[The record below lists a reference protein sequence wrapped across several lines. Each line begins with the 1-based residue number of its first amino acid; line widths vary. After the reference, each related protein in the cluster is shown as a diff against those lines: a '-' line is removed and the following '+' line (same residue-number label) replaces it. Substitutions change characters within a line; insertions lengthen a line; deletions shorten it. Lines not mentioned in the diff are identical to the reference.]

1 MAKAKNSSASIFGGN
16 TNLIDKTSDLEIKRA
31 KLKVE
36 RYKRNFNIVVDQQ
49 TNLAKWLNASLFAI
63 NAGGIL
69 TILNNSKALNDI
81 QVSGILFIVGIIA
94 SLLNATINQE
104 IYDRISKPIL
114 DMIDYWSEVSVTG
127 QKDDKKHGEI
137 EAKMKDIS
145 KWFWVGPVAGWLSGL
160 LFIAGAINVACNL
173 K

>member
-69 TILNNSKALNDI
+69 TILNNSK
-81 QVSGILFIVGIIA
+81 QKSV
-94 SLLNATINQE
+94 LLG
-104 IYDRISKPIL
+104 KK
-114 DMIDYWSEVSVTG
+114 MIKSMV
-127 QKDDKKHGEI
+127 K
-137 EAKMKDIS
+137 
-145 KWFWVGPVAGWLSGL
+145 
-160 LFIAGAINVACNL
+160 
-173 K
+173 